1 MVYRAPRG
9 TQDALPEDIPYWT
22 FVESLARRFA
32 GHFGYREIRTPT
44 IEETGLFRRGAGEAT
59 DVVEKEMYSF
69 LDKGRN
75 DITLRAEGTAPIM
88 RAYLEH
94 GMHAQTQPVRL
105 FSLISVFRYDR
116 PQQGRLREHHQFD
129 CEALGDEDPALDAEV
144 ITLLWR
150 FYEALGLTGLNI
162 QLNSIGDPVCRPGYI
177 ERLRAHYAG
186 HEDELCGDCRR
197 RLAVNPLRL
206 LDCKVPT
213 CQGIAE
219 SAPGFVDCLCAAC
232 ADHFATVQAMLAAE
246 KIPTSLNKRLVRG
259 FDYYTRTVFEVW
271 PQRAGA
277 QSSIGGGGRYDGL
290 AEQLGG
296 KHTPGVGFGTGLER
310 LILNLKDQGL
320 EVPDPTK
327 PSVYVAHLSDAAR
340 PPAAILASQL
350 RSLGVATVLGTGTR
364 AVRARL
370 RQADALGA
378 RWTVLIGDDELADGT
393 VSLRDM
399 AADKPERVPMD
410 QAVQRIWATT
420 PAASK

>member
-1 MVYRAPRG
+1 MYRAPRG
-9 TQDALPEDIPYWT
+9 TQDVLPEDIPYWSY
-22 FVESLARRFA
+22 VEGHARRFA
-32 GHFGYREIRTPT
+32 GLFGYGEIRTPT

-69 LDKGRN
+69 LDKGGN

-94 GMHAQTQPVRL
+94 GMHARTQPVRL

-162 QLNSIGDPVCRPGYI
+162 QLNSIGDPVCRPQYI
-177 ERLRAHYAG
+177 ERLREHYAG
-186 HEDELCGDCRR
+186 HEKELCGDCRR

-213 CQGIAE
+213 CQPIAD
-219 SAPGFVDCLCAAC
+219 SAPGFVDSLCDACAA
-232 ADHFATVQAMLAAE
+232 HFATVRSMLDAE
-246 KIPTSLNKRLVRG
+246 KIPTTLNKRLVRG

-296 KHTPGVGFGTGLER
+296 RHTPGVGFGTGIER
-310 LILNLKDQGL
+310 LILNLKEQGI
-320 EVPDPTK
+320 EVPDVTRP
-327 PSVYVAHLSDAAR
+327 VAYVAHLSDAAR
-340 PPAAILASQL
+340 PAAAALAGKL
-350 RSLGVATVLGTGTR
+350 RQHSVATVLGTGTR

-370 RQADALGA
+370 RQADALSV
-378 RWTVLIGDDELADGT
+378 RWTVLIGDDELSDGT

-399 AADKPERVPMD
+399 TAEKPERVRME
-410 QAVQRIWATT
+410 QAVARIAATI
-420 PAASK
+420 PGASA